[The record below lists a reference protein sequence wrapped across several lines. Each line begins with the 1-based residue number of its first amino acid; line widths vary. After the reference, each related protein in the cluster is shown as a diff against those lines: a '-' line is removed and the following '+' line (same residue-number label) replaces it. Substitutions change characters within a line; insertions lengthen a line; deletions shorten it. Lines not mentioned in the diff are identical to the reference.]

1 MFRAILFVAL
11 IISSSQV
18 VRAQQP
24 LGNIIGGVL
33 NSVVVENARREW
45 TALSPAER
53 FCFDTGLRRNGTDA
67 GRLLQQGIA
76 PSDQRLEGL
85 RSTCSRIIGREMAA
99 DVECTMTALGG
110 RTYTTRCREGYA
122 RIDPRGNPMPI
133 GLEEAVQ
140 DAFAGRGPQV
150 ARFERPDAAN
160 RRREQ
165 LAAGGPADRVLAP
178 SWSCERGKKPSE
190 IAICNSYELTR
201 VDLEYGELWQR
212 ARGFDARGDVQRQL
226 QAVNKTRDDCGSSV
240 PCIREATERGVA
252 IVAGLL
258 RANGVAVAT
267 AAEAAVE
274 ERKRQ
279 AEDKARAEETA
290 KLRAE
295 QARAEAEAAREQARL
310 RAEQARAE
318 AEAAREQAR
327 LRAEQ
332 ARVELERKREEE
344 ARREAD
350 AAEYANYVREVVG
363 AARAGRKPGVL
374 PFPPAQK
381 DELTDEEKKLVDTP
395 CGVSIGTRQQAVDA
409 YRTMRSAKSDLVIRA
424 CRSELG
430 LHELAQGRTEA
441 GQALLWSSLD
451 GATASSG
458 RMFAAWMTLSKAGI
472 DDRSIGRDAACA
484 AVDAAQDRF
493 LAKPTRLRDG
503 RTMVVAGFPTAV
515 MHALSCDE
523 VSNPASVF
531 DRISRLCAVPV
542 PDGPLE
548 AFAEQAKG
556 TCWLAPSAMSELRE
570 RLTKRIAAAT
580 ETEFEEQRLG
590 LVVSGT
596 AAARRSLSDKFDEC
610 RAALQTLGGKSPGDV
625 GALLRRVD
633 AACRPFMKS

>member
-1 MFRAILFVAL
+1 MFRAILFVVL
-11 IISSSQV
+11 IVSSSQV

-24 LGNIIGGVL
+24 LGNVIGGVL
-33 NSVVVENARREW
+33 NSVVIENARREW
-45 TALSPAER
+45 TALSPVER
-53 FCFDTGLRRNGTDA
+53 FCFDTGLRRNGTDV

-85 RSTCSRIIGREMAA
+85 RATCARIIGREMVA

-110 RTYTTRCREGYA
+110 RTYTTRCREAYA
-122 RIDPRGNPMPI
+122 RLDPRGNPMPI

-140 DAFAGRGPQV
+140 DAFAGRGPQI

-201 VDLEYGELWQR
+201 IDLEYGELWQR

-226 QAVNKTRDDCGSSV
+226 QAVNRTRDDCGSSI
-240 PCIREATERGVA
+240 PCIKEATERGVA
-252 IVAGLL
+252 IVAGLM

-279 AEDKARAEETA
+279 AEEKARAEETA

-295 QARAEAEAAREQARL
+295 QVRAEAEAAREQARM

-350 AAEYANYVREVVG
+350 AAEYADYVRETVG

-374 PFPPAQK
+374 AFPPAHK
-381 DELTDEEKKLVDTP
+381 DELTDEEKKLVETP
-395 CGVSIGTRQQAVDA
+395 CGASIGTRQQAVEA
-409 YRTMRSAKSDLVIRA
+409 YRTMRSAKSDLVMRA

-430 LHELAQGRTEA
+430 LHELAQGRSEA
-441 GQALLWSSLD
+441 GKALMWSALD

-458 RMFAAWMTLSKAGI
+458 RMFAVWMALSRGGI
-472 DDRSIGRDAACA
+472 DDRSLDRKAVCA
-484 AVDAAQDRF
+484 VVEAAQDGF
-493 LAKPTRLRDG
+493 LSKPTRVRDG
-503 RTMVVAGFPTAV
+503 RTLVIAGVPSSV
-515 MHALSCDE
+515 MFGLACDE
-523 VSNPASVF
+523 VTSPVTVF
-531 DRISRLCAVPV
+531 DRLTRLCAVPV
-542 PDGPLE
+542 PAGPLD
-548 AFAEQAKG
+548 AFSEQAKG
-556 TCWLAPSAMSELRE
+556 TCWLAPSAMTELRE
-570 RLTKRIAAAT
+570 RMTRRLVEAT
-580 ETEFEEQRLG
+580 STEFEEQRLT

-596 AAARRSLSDKFDEC
+596 SAARRALGEKYDEC
-610 RAALQTLGGKSPGDV
+610 RAVLQTLGGKSPGDV
-625 GALLRRVD
+625 GGLLRRVD